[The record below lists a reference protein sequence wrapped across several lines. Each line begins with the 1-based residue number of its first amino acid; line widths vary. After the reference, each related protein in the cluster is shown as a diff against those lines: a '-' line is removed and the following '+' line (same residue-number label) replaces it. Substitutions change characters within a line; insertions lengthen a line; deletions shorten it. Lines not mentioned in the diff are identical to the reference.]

1 MRQAPPQAV
10 VKAFGY
16 GIFLVEL
23 VPSPREKVRP
33 NGTKDVQQTDI
44 YRRLQRSGIAFSE
57 VVLDV
62 EDEAK
67 AYALAMEGHE
77 PTRFELAQ
85 ISTDD
90 WELIRTAV
98 DTWGSQKF
106 SDRLTMLEAH
116 KPAPGPTS
124 AHP

>member
-10 VKAFGY
+10 IKAFGY
-16 GIFLVEL
+16 GIYLVEL
-23 VPSPREKVRP
+23 TPPPHEKVRP
-33 NGTKDVQQTDI
+33 NGTKDIQQTDI
-44 YRRLQRSGIAFSE
+44 YRRLQRSGMAFFE

-62 EDEAK
+62 EDESK

-85 ISTDD
+85 ISPED
-90 WELIRTAV
+90 WESIRTSI

-116 KPAPGPTS
+116 RPTES
-124 AHP
+124 TPAHP